1 MWVGGLFCL
10 PAPVAGRTNQ
20 NRHQIVM
27 SLNSLTQPKL
37 CDPGVAYGV
46 ISGFPMHD
54 SYPVD
59 DREKLDELFR
69 EDYFAW
75 EAMSRAAISR
85 FARNCSDAEAPVGPS
100 PFLHYRVNGWW
111 EYKGRR
117 IVDNGF
123 ILFGSS
129 DALPDFMKGHN
140 RPYILKT
147 ETQTETVSLFSDQ
160 SSEVDAVYVGD
171 LEDSREIISRVYSF
185 LRPGAIFGTYTVAE
199 FAGSFSHSWIDV
211 LGNFLRHIRQ
221 NGEAAPAWQDAIVIN
236 DERARREIKLLD
248 HPRPNCAITNRPT
261 FRNVLGLIMAGP
273 TPPPPLIDASEACN
287 HLRKHLQVR
296 GTVTDIGANRRGD
309 VVLRFGSAQADFKA
323 VIPAS
328 CVLSKEQEWIDSL
341 KNRKLIVCGL
351 MSFYAQAPAMRILEK
366 SQIAL
371 LEV

>member
-1 MWVGGLFCL
+1 M
-10 PAPVAGRTNQ
+10 
-20 NRHQIVM
+20 
-27 SLNSLTQPKL
+27 NSLTQPKL

-46 ISGFPMHD
+46 ISGFPVHD
-54 SYPVD
+54 NYPVE
-59 DREKLDELFR
+59 DREKLDKLFR

-75 EAMSRAAISR
+75 EAMSKAAISR
-85 FARNCSDAEAPVGPS
+85 FATNRSDAVASVGPS
-100 PFLHYRVNGWW
+100 PFFHYRVNGWW

-129 DALPDFMKGHN
+129 DALHDFMKGYN

-147 ETQTETVSLFSDQ
+147 ETQTETVSLFSNQGSD
-160 SSEVDAVYVGD
+160 VDSVYVGD

-185 LRPGAIFGTYTVAE
+185 LRPGAIFGTYTVAK

-211 LGNFLRHIRQ
+211 LGNFVRHIRQ
-221 NGEAAPAWQDAIVIN
+221 NGEAAPIWQDSIVIN

-248 HPRPNCAITNRPT
+248 HPRLKDCAITNRPT

-287 HLRKHLQVR
+287 HLRKHLRVR
-296 GTVTDIGANRRGD
+296 GTVTDIEANRRGD
-309 VVLRFGSAQADFKA
+309 VILRFGSPHKVFKA

-328 CVLSKEQEWIDSL
+328 CVLSKEKEWINSL
-341 KNRKLIVCGL
+341 KNRTLTVSGL
-351 MSFYAQAPAMRILEK
+351 MSFYAQAPAIRILEK
-366 SQIAL
+366 DQVTL
-371 LEV
+371 LEE

>member
-1 MWVGGLFCL
+1 M
-10 PAPVAGRTNQ
+10 
-20 NRHQIVM
+20 
-27 SLNSLTQPKL
+27 NSLTQPKL

-46 ISGFPMHD
+46 ISGFPVHD
-54 SYPVD
+54 NYPVE
-59 DREKLDELFR
+59 DREKLDKLFR
-69 EDYFAW
+69 EDYVTW
-75 EAMSRAAISR
+75 KAMSWAAISR
-85 FARNCSDAEAPVGPS
+85 FATNRSDAEAPVGPS

-129 DALPDFMKGHN
+129 DALHDFMKGYN
-140 RPYILKT
+140 RPYVLKA

-160 SSEVDAVYVGD
+160 SSEVDSVYVGD
-171 LEDSREIISRVYSF
+171 LEDAREIISRVYSF

-211 LGNFLRHIRQ
+211 LGNFVRHIRQ
-221 NGEAAPAWQDAIVIN
+221 NGEAAPIWQDSIVIN

-248 HPRPNCAITNRPT
+248 HPRLENCAITNRPT
-261 FRNVLGLIMAGP
+261 LGSVLGLIMAGP
-273 TPPPPLIDASEACN
+273 TSPPPLIDASEAYN
-287 HLRKHLQVR
+287 HLRKHLRVR
-296 GTVTDIGANRRGD
+296 GTVTEIGANRRGD
-309 VVLRFGSAQADFKA
+309 VILRFGSAQADFKA

-341 KNRKLIVCGL
+341 KNRTLTVSGL

-366 SQIAL
+366 DQATL
-371 LEV
+371 LEE

>member
-1 MWVGGLFCL
+1 M
-10 PAPVAGRTNQ
+10 
-20 NRHQIVM
+20 
-27 SLNSLTQPKL
+27 NSLTQPKL

-46 ISGFPMHD
+46 ISGFPMHE
-54 SYPVD
+54 SYPVE
-59 DREKLDELFR
+59 DREKLDKLFR
-69 EDYFAW
+69 EDYFDW
-75 EAMSRAAISR
+75 EAMSRAAIAL
-85 FARNCSDAEAPVGPS
+85 FATNRSDSEASVDPS
-100 PFLHYRVNGWW
+100 PFSHYRVNGWW
-111 EYKGRR
+111 EFKGRR

-129 DALPDFMKGHN
+129 DALHDFMRGYN

-160 SSEVDAVYVGD
+160 GSEVDSVYVGD

-185 LRPGAIFGTYTVAE
+185 LRPGAVFGTYTVAE

-211 LGNFLRHIRQ
+211 LGNFVRHIRQ
-221 NGEAAPAWQDAIVIN
+221 NGEAAPAWQDSIVIN

-248 HPRPNCAITNRPT
+248 RQRLKNCAITNRPT
-261 FRNVLGLIMAGP
+261 FGNVLGLIMAGP

-296 GTVTDIGANRRGD
+296 GTVTEIGANRRGD
-309 VVLRFGSAQADFKA
+309 VILRFGSAQADFKA

-328 CVLSKEQEWIDSL
+328 GVLSKEQEWIDSL
-341 KNRKLIVCGL
+341 KNRKLTVSGL
-351 MSFYAQAPAMRILEK
+351 ISFYAQAPAMRILEK

-371 LEV
+371 LEE

>member
-1 MWVGGLFCL
+1 MN
-10 PAPVAGRTNQ
+10 A
-20 NRHQIVM
+20 
-27 SLNSLTQPKL
+27 LTRPMLK
-37 CDPGVAYGV
+37 DPGLAYGV
-46 ISGFPMHD
+46 ISGFPVHD
-54 SYPVD
+54 TYPLQ
-59 DREKLDELFR
+59 DREELDKLFR

-75 EAMSRAAISR
+75 EAMSRAAIAR
-85 FARNCSDAEAPVGPS
+85 FATNRSDAEAPVAPN
-100 PFLHYRVNGWW
+100 PFSHNRVNGWW

-129 DALPDFMKGHN
+129 DALHDFMKGHN

-147 ETQTETVSLFSDQ
+147 ETRTETVSLFSDQ
-160 SSEVDAVYVGD
+160 GSEVDSVYVGD

-211 LGNFLRHIRQ
+211 LGNFVRYIRQ
-221 NGEAAPAWQDAIVIN
+221 NGEAAPIWQDSIVIN

-248 HPRPNCAITNRPT
+248 HPRLKDRATTNRPT
-261 FRNVLGLIMAGP
+261 FQNVLGLIMAGP

-287 HLRKHLQVR
+287 LLRKHLRVR
-296 GTVTDIGANRRGD
+296 GTVTEIGANRRGD
-309 VVLRFGSAQADFKA
+309 VILRFGSAQADFKA

-328 CVLSKEQEWIDSL
+328 CVLSKEEEWINSL
-341 KNRKLIVCGL
+341 KNRTLTVSGL

-366 SQIAL
+366 DQVTL
-371 LEV
+371 LEE